1 MSVWSVPGGQ
11 AACGTG
17 GTGAMEGISARV
29 KGREQSCFPVAVR
42 TRNRNAPGD
51 ESGGIQ
57 SAVYLRTE
65 WSASASTVRKLRPR
79 SVSFSRQSPSSN
91 A

>member
-1 MSVWSVPGGQ
+1 MSVWSVPGG
-11 AACGTG
+11 TG
-17 GTGAMEGISARV
+17 GTGATEGISASV

-42 TRNRNAPGD
+42 TRKRNVPSE

-57 SAVYLRTE
+57 SAVYLRTDG
-65 WSASASTVRKLRPR
+65 SASASTVRKLRPR
-79 SVSFSRQSPSSN
+79 SVSFSRQSPSSS